1 VPGCAHYA
9 AGDPRDGL
17 AQIRD
22 AFGDGQANSVADD
35 DGESD
40 PVAERG
46 GHVRA
51 LVNEVPLSIDTPVN
65 DRVRPRVTLTLSYLV
80 ASACAAPGSGCN
92 LELAE
97 LFGVGRSTVY
107 RTIGRMRPKRPQ
119 PERPFALLAHPQG

>member
-1 VPGCAHYA
+1 MPGCAHDA

-22 AFGDGQANSVADD
+22 AFADGQANSVADD
-35 DGESD
+35 DRESD

-65 DRVRPRVTLTLSYLV
+65 HPVRP
-80 ASACAAPGSGCN
+80 ASGTN
-92 LELAE
+92 AE
-97 LFGVGRSTVY
+97 LLSRQ
-107 RTIGRMRPKRPQ
+107 RLRCPWIR
-119 PERPFALLAHPQG
+119 LATSSLAAGQAHVIR